1 MPVFL
6 SFFPKN
12 RHFEMGSNCDV
23 LTLKRTSFSTFFVV
37 GRSNHLPTTSAFF
50 RQIPSVAIYT
60 KKLEI
65 NLTAM
70 SRGFDPPSAPRA
82 VPCGVLLFI
91 FVANYAR
98 VARWDS
104 NSPCPALCVPR
115 GCNSP
120 ADCCKGAG
128 ESHRLRQV
136 SLLNFTLGSNFF
148 IAALQ
153 NPRAFLIDISPL
165 FSSSD
170 FRVRYKSYQ
179 QSRQIAIHRTTQDS
193 SAAWVQIDSKKA
205 APDFSDAAA
214 VQITT
219 SLWAALRAVSVC

>member
-6 SFFPKN
+6 SFFPKI
-12 RHFEMGSNCDV
+12 RHFETGSNCDV

-70 SRGFDPPSAPRA
+70 SRGF
-82 VPCGVLLFI
+82 
-91 FVANYAR
+91 
-98 VARWDS
+98 
-104 NSPCPALCVPR
+104 
-115 GCNSP
+115 
-120 ADCCKGAG
+120 
-128 ESHRLRQV
+128 ESHRLRQRQHLAGRCFLFLQQTMQGLQGGIRTARARRFA
-136 SLLNFTLGSNFF
+136 SRR
-148 IAALQ
+148 AATVLRTVARARE
-153 NPRAFLIDISPL
+153 NPTACAKYHYSILHWVVIFCCRFAKFRCFLIGISPL

-193 SAAWVQIDSKKA
+193 SR
-205 APDFSDAAA
+205 
-214 VQITT
+214 
-219 SLWAALRAVSVC
+219 SLGTN

>member
-50 RQIPSVAIYT
+50 RQIPSVSIYT

-65 NLTAM
+65 NLAAM
-70 SRGFDPPSAPRA
+70 PRGF
-82 VPCGVLLFI
+82 
-91 FVANYAR
+91 
-98 VARWDS
+98 
-104 NSPCPALCVPR
+104 
-115 GCNSP
+115 
-120 ADCCKGAG
+120 
-128 ESHRLRQV
+128 ESHRLRQRQHLAGRCFLFLQQTMQGLQGGIRTARARRFA
-136 SLLNFTLGSNFF
+136 SRR
-148 IAALQ
+148 AATVLRTVARARE
-153 NPRAFLIDISPL
+153 NPTVCAKYHYSILHWVVIFCCRFAKFRCFLIGISPL

-179 QSRQIAIHRTTQDS
+179 QSRQIAIHRTTQD
-193 SAAWVQIDSKKA
+193 
-205 APDFSDAAA
+205 FSC
-214 VQITT
+214 ILGTN
-219 SLWAALRAVSVC
+219 